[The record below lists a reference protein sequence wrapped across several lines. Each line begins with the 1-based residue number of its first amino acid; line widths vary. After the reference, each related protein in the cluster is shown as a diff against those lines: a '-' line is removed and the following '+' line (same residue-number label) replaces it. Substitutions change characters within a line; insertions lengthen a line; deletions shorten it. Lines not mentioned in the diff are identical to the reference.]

1 MEHHHIIQP
10 TDALKPFVRYFWS
23 LESPGSGS
31 SPRGFRTIADGC
43 PGFLF
48 QSPEH
53 GHFSREGKQ
62 LPDAFLFGQATMHGK
77 LDLSG
82 DLAATGICFYPQAL
96 KTLFGLNATL
106 LTDSCAGIGD
116 LYQHASLSDQLS
128 GIGAP
133 QERMRLL
140 SDFLLSEL
148 KKRKTEHHKMDH
160 ALELILRS
168 KGSISVKNLCETI
181 CLTERTFE
189 RRFKEYVGISP
200 KLFSRICRFQSS
212 LKQFQGKDYNSFSD
226 IVFAHDYADQSHVI
240 RSFKEFAGISPNK
253 LQKQPVSAIDN
264 FSEIRE

>member
-1 MEHHHIIQP
+1 MDHQIIQP

-23 LESPGSGS
+23 LESPGAGG
-31 SPRGFRTIADGC
+31 SPREFRTIADGC

-53 GHFSREGKQ
+53 GNFSREGKQ

-116 LYQHASLSDQLS
+116 LYEHSSLSDQLS
-128 GIGAP
+128 GIEAP
-133 QERMRLL
+133 RERINLL
-140 SDFLLSEL
+140 TDFLVAEL
-148 KKRKTEHHKMDH
+148 KKRKPEHKDMDH
-160 ALELILRS
+160 ALELILNS
-168 KGSISVKNLCETI
+168 KGGISVKSLCEKLY
-181 CLTERTFE
+181 LTERTFE

-212 LKQFQGKDYNSFSD
+212 LRQFQGKNYQCFSD
-226 IVFAHDYADQSHVI
+226 IVLANDYADQSHVI

-253 LQKQPVSAIDN
+253 LQKQPVSLIDN
-264 FSEIRE
+264 FSEIRG